1 MDLDNMQTIIKHKVR
16 KRFSPENL
24 ILHYPLIKIS
34 ETEFLLDR
42 AQSLKDINDVES
54 FYLSIIEIYGGSD
67 FKNLVNNFKSYT
79 IYFRFSDGKLTGGVY
94 DLDAGSFITNIKIVD
109 TTSPIDAVKD
119 CRYIYS
125 INDKFYQYL
134 KSLCN
139 WQNNN
144 NIL

>member
-67 FKNLVNNFKSYT
+67 FKNLVNDFKSYT
-79 IYFRFSDGKLTGGVY
+79 IYFRFSDEKLTGGVY
-94 DLDAGSFITNIKIVD
+94 DLDTGSFITNIKIVD
-109 TTSPIDAVKD
+109 TKSPIDAVKD